1 MKIHIQGEKMPIS
14 GEAIRMMNYAEDI
27 ATTLRR
33 ILILAPSL
41 TADERRRVLD
51 HMQSLT
57 PSYDQVVTTLGSK

>member
-41 TADERRRVLD
+41 TAEERRRVLD

-57 PSYDQVVTTLGSK
+57 PSYDHVVETLGS

>member
-1 MKIHIQGEKMPIS
+1 MKIHTKGETMPIS
-14 GEAIRMMNYAEDI
+14 GEAIRMMNYADDI

-33 ILILAPSL
+33 ILTLAPSL

-57 PSYDQVVTTLGSK
+57 PGYDQVVETLGAK